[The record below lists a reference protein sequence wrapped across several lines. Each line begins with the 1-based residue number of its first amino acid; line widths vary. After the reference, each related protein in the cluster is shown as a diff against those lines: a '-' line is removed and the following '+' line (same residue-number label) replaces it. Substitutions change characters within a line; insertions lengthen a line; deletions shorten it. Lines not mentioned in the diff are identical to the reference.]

1 MSDPIRMIAPWG
13 AGAAARE
20 PGDELAVVVLAAPR
34 LQVEFERAVEAR
46 FVRCVFQVLQLCI
59 RGGVS

>member
-1 MSDPIRMIAPWG
+1 MSDPIRMIARWG
-13 AGAAARE
+13 VGAAARE

-46 FVRCVFQVLQLCI
+46 FVRCVFQVLQL
-59 RGGVS
+59 